1 MPSIVRGCTA
11 LIVFYTETADG
22 CRPIVLRRSFSR
34 KTHRESIAPYR
45 CWVLI
50 SDKWRSDLRSL
61 PSRRWTSTLPV
72 SSSALEFLTIPI
84 MSRHYSQHS
93 SHAWPNRGYAAQHN
107 ALGLVVRSVII
118 IISSSLL
125 ERNAVLTG
133 GSHLAFTAEC
143 SVPFSWR
150 AANNTVL
157 GTSSSVTPSCISS
170 SRSARRARRRDSKSR
185 QIALQTRT

>member
-11 LIVFYTETADG
+11 LIVFYTDTADG

-34 KTHRESIAPYR
+34 NSHRKSIAPYK

-50 SDKWRSDLRSL
+50 SDRWRSDLKK
-61 PSRRWTSTLPV
+61 PTLSALDVDAAVNP
-72 SSSALEFLTIPI
+72 SALEFLTIPI

-93 SHAWPNRGYAAQHN
+93 SHAWPTRGYAAQHN
-107 ALGLVVRSVII
+107 ALGLVVRSALINI
-118 IISSSLL
+118 LSSLL

-150 AANNTVL
+150 AASDTAI
-157 GTSSSVTPSCISS
+157 GTSFSATPSCTSHC
-170 SRSARRARRRDSKSR
+170 D
-185 QIALQTRT
+185 LLVGLDGGNRTLVR